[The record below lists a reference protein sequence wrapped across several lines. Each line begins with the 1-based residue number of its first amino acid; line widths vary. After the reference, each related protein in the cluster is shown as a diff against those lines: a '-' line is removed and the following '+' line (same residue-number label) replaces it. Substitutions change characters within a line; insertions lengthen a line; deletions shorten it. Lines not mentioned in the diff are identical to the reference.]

1 MTKVLI
7 FSDAIAI
14 SHILMHTKYVY
25 RLAQK
30 RKL

>member
-1 MTKVLI
+1 MTKALI

-14 SHILMHTKYVY
+14 SYILMHTKTVY

>member
-14 SHILMHTKYVY
+14 SYILMHTKYAYSRV
-25 RLAQK
+25 QK
-30 RKL
+30 A